1 MLYKHYCPCQAIY
14 FGHLNNYPN
23 ENINANITPKNIL
36 TLENKYLPYKIQ
48 YIHLTYVKKTDTSDE
63 LKTALAELLDNPSKS
78 KQLAAAG
85 RKIIESQQGATQR
98 YVDLIVE
105 STPS

>member
-1 MLYKHYCPCQAIY
+1 MVA
-14 FGHLNNYPN
+14 
-23 ENINANITPKNIL
+23 
-36 TLENKYLPYKIQ
+36 TLVDGGGMIQ
-48 YIHLTYVKKTDTSDE
+48 CTSDE
-63 LKTALAELLDNPSKS
+63 LQTTLAGLLEKPSES
-78 KQLAAAG
+78 KQLAIAG